1 MAVRFSIRN
10 GQATPS
16 VSDLEL
22 LELGADVTD
31 ANNPRIYTKTSSGIH
46 PIGVGDALSL
56 GEVLPENYA
65 RTDINET
72 FEQNVT
78 VNGTLDA
85 TAERAKYADIA
96 EYYEC
101 DKEYEAGDILMVGE
115 ETEAIL
121 ADGSKMIMGVCS
133 TAPAY
138 LMNTKIQEDEEVEHY
153 APLALKGRIPV
164 KITGSAKRG
173 DYIILDVKNP
183 GKGRAV
189 KTYPKTEAE
198 KLFIGVCVT
207 PGKKTCEV
215 RV

>member
-10 GQATPS
+10 GQS
-16 VSDLEL
+16 VPTVSSLEL

-31 ANNPRIYTKTSSGIH
+31 ANNPRFYTKTSSGIH
-46 PIGVGDALSL
+46 PIGVGDALTL
-56 GEVLPENYA
+56 GEITPENYA
-65 RTDINET
+65 RTDIDET

-96 EYYEC
+96 EYYET
-101 DKEYEAGDILMVGE
+101 DEEYEAGDILMIGIDS
-115 ETEAIL
+115 EATL
-121 ADGSKMIMGVCS
+121 ADGTAMIMGVCS

-138 LMNTKIQEDEEVEHY
+138 LMNAKIRDEDVEHY

-173 DYIILDVKNP
+173 DYIVVDKKNP
-183 GKGRAV
+183 GKGKAT
-189 KTYPKTEAE
+189 KTYPKTDAE
-198 KLFIGVCVT
+198 KLFIGICIT
-207 PGKKTCEV
+207 AGKGTCEV
-215 RV
+215 KV

>member
-1 MAVRFSIRN
+1 MAVRFSIRQ
-10 GQATPS
+10 GQSVPT

-22 LELGADVTD
+22 LELGADLTD

-46 PIGVGDALSL
+46 PIGAGDALTL
-56 GEVLPENYA
+56 GEILPEDYA
-65 RTDINET
+65 RTDIDEVFN
-72 FEQNVT
+72 QNVT

-96 EYYEC
+96 EYYET
-101 DKEYEAGDILMVGE
+101 DKEYEAGDILMIGE
-115 ETEAIL
+115 ESEATL

-138 LMNTKIQEDEEVEHY
+138 LMNTKIKDEDVEHY

-173 DYIILDVKNP
+173 DYIVVDKKHP
-183 GKGRAV
+183 GKGKAV
-189 KTYPKTEAE
+189 KTYPKQDIE
-198 KLFIGVCVT
+198 KAFIGICIT
-207 PGKKTCEV
+207 AGKGICEV
-215 RV
+215 KI

>member
-10 GQATPS
+10 GQSIPT

-22 LELGADVTD
+22 LELGADLTD

-46 PIGVGDALSL
+46 PIGAGDALTL
-56 GEVLPENYA
+56 GGILPENYA
-65 RTDINET
+65 RTDIDEV

-96 EYYEC
+96 EYYET
-101 DKEYEAGDILMVGE
+101 DDVYEAGDILMIGDSS
-115 ETEAIL
+115 EATL
-121 ADGSKMIMGVCS
+121 ADGTKPLMGVCS

-138 LMNTKIQEDEEVEHY
+138 LMNTKIQNEDVEHY
-153 APLALKGRIPV
+153 APIALKGRIPV

-173 DYIILDVKNP
+173 DYIVVDKKNP
-183 GKGRAV
+183 GKGKAV
-189 KTYPKTEAE
+189 KTMPKLDVD
-198 KLFIGVCVT
+198 KVFVGICIN
-207 PGKKTCEV
+207 PGKNVCEV
-215 RV
+215 KV